1 MIVNKSQ
8 KIFVE
13 PDEEIVFTV
22 ERVLEAKTDRLILI
36 VPHSTIMASSAVS
49 LKILASQVAKSDKLI
64 IMVCDDF
71 HATQLAQKA
80 NILVKA
86 KISDIDKDA
95 WITAKGLKDK
105 IVIEKNRIRSELLK
119 VRQEQNLDTTDIP
132 IISTDKVKA
141 VIEQDEEKDAAAK
154 ALDAV
159 MKPKARLKGKVVDT
173 DGIKIFAGGDIIEN
187 DELLKLERARLEN
200 VNNLSLNE
208 INEVNL
214 NEQNMNNNS
223 PLVGID
229 MTDQLST
236 NEVYKPKVNK
246 PTPKFIQDIKA
257 FFSKLTEKISPKKF
271 VLIFVGIIAVYIIV
285 SFLFLTS
292 VNISIKLQQ
301 NDLTVKKTITAK
313 PDLTTEYD
321 VTTLTVKSDTI
332 TKQNSASAEYE
343 ATGKTQTG
351 EYAQGQILVLNPLAS
366 PVAIK
371 QGQVFL
377 YNYLATTLRFIAVS
391 ADTIPAAGSQAGSK
405 TIAVKAESFGEKYNI
420 DETLKNFTL
429 EGLSTS
435 ITAQNISKMTGGT
448 TKEAKAIS
456 KEDIDSA
463 KLTLTDKL
471 KNDLTTNI
479 KTLLSGNEF
488 ILIGSEKFTEDSF
501 VSSAKAGE
509 AGDKFTAELK
519 LTITAI
525 KVNKATIVS
534 LLQDVLKTDS
544 GYAKVTVKEPVI
556 DNVVITSANTASFDA
571 KANATAV
578 SDLDLD
584 ALKQEIKGKSVSDT
598 KELIKGKTGVSEV
611 IIRYNPSF
619 IPISMQTIPTDDG
632 KITITKATN

>member
-22 ERVLEAKTDRLILI
+22 ERVLEANTDRLILI

-105 IVIEKNRIRSELLK
+105 IVIEKNRVRSELLK

-132 IISTDKVKA
+132 LVSTEKVKA
-141 VIEQDEEKDAAAK
+141 VIEQDEEKDSVAK

-159 MKPKARLKGKVVDT
+159 IKPKARLKGKVVDT

-200 VNNLSLNE
+200 VNNISLNE
-208 INEVNL
+208 IKEVNL

-257 FFSKLTEKISPKKF
+257 FFAKIFANVSPKKF
-271 VLIFVGIIAVYIIV
+271 ILIFLGIIAVYVIV

-313 PDLTTEYD
+313 SDITTDYD
-321 VTTLTVKSDTI
+321 VTTLSIKSETI

-351 EYAQGQILVLNPLAS
+351 EYAQGQLLVVNPLATA
-366 PVAIK
+366 VAIK

-377 YNYLATTLRFIAVS
+377 YNYLATTLRFVAVS
-391 ADTIPAAGSQAGSK
+391 ADSVPAAGSK

-420 DETLKNFTL
+420 DDTLKSFTL

-435 ITAQNISKMTGGT
+435 ITSQNITKMTGGT
-448 TKEAKAIS
+448 TTEVKAVS

-479 KTLLSGNEF
+479 KTLLSENEF
-488 ILIGSEKFTEDSF
+488 ILIGSEKFTEDSY
-501 VSSAKAGE
+501 VASAKAGD

-525 KVNKATIVS
+525 KVNKTVITN
-534 LLQDVLKTDS
+534 LLADVLKTDS

-584 ALKQEIKGKSVSDT
+584 ALKQEIKGKSVTDT
-598 KELIKGKTGVSEV
+598 KDLIKGKTGVSEV
-611 IIRYNPSF
+611 IIRYSPSF
-619 IPISMQTIPTDDG
+619 IPMGMQTIPTDDG